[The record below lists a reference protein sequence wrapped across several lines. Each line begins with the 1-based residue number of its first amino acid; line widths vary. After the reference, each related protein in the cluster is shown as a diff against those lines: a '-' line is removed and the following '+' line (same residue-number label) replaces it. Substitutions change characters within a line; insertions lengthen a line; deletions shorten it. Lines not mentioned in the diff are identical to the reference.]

1 MPAKCDKRQTTARK
15 SREQREKRFSENDAG
30 TTSVNIG
37 TSSSKPAFPGAA
49 SPFKK
54 KGEKEKPAL
63 LRSREKEE
71 ESRALAD
78 VMRMV
83 TNYERSIRERRL

>member
-1 MPAKCDKRQTTARK
+1 MPAKSDKQTAARK

-49 SPFKK
+49 PPFKK
-54 KGEKEKPAL
+54 KAEKGTKEKKKPAFL
-63 LRSREKEE
+63 KSE
-71 ESRALAD
+71 
-78 VMRMV
+78 
-83 TNYERSIRERRL
+83 RERGRKPSTCSRI